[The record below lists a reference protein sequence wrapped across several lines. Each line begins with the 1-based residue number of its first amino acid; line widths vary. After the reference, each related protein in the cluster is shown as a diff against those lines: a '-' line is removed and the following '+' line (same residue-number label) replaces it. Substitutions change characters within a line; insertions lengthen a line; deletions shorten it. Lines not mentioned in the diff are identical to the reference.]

1 MKAKALTSKGTR
13 DFNSTQIFKRDF
25 IVSSIKDS
33 FNKFGFSP
41 IETPSFENTETLLG
55 KYGDEGD
62 RLIFKILKSGNFKK
76 NVDDS
81 TLLSE
86 NLNLISSCISDKA
99 LRYDLT
105 IPFARYV
112 VQNQNEISLPF
123 KRYQIQLVWRADR
136 PQKGRF
142 REFLQCDA
150 DVIGS
155 KSLLQEVDFIH
166 LFSDVFNSLKI
177 PDCKIRV
184 NHRKILIGLSEVL
197 KLEDKLIELT
207 VILDKTDKIGKD

>member
-13 DFNSTQIFKRDF
+13 DFNSVQVFKRDY
-25 IVSSIKDS
+25 ITNTIKSS

-76 NVDDS
+76 NITDT
-81 TLLSE
+81 TLLSDD
-86 NLNLISSCISDKA
+86 LNLISSTISDKA

-105 IPFARYV
+105 IPFARYI
-112 VQNQNEISLPF
+112 VQNQNEINLPF

-177 PDCKIRV
+177 PNCKIRI

-197 KLEDKLIELT
+197 NLKDELVALT
-207 VILDKTDKIGKD
+207 VD